1 MCYKAIL
8 KNSEMLMFISNCY
21 MDQKM
26 YKKAVDSY
34 RHALRS
40 VPNWYKTQYCVTRL
54 SGLILKQC
62 KYFLICLRFTKCMIK
77 LLIFV
82 INIFLNKKFD
92 Y

>member
-1 MCYKAIL
+1 MCYKTIL
-8 KNSEMLMFISNCY
+8 KNSGMLMFISNCY

-34 RHALRS
+34 HHALRS

-54 SGLILKQC
+54 SVLILKQC

-82 INIFLNKKFD
+82 INIFLNKKLD